1 MSIYIETTSPIK
13 NQKIAQARAAQTT
26 EYKTLLTFTRFKQL
40 KGIDYSEIFSLNV
53 YYVTDSHQCSI

>member
-40 KGIDYSEIFSLNV
+40 KGIDYSEIFSLTV
-53 YYVTDSHQCSI
+53 H